1 MAHPVKSK
9 KDAAAAAA
17 GDAEAGLLRANV
29 VQTFC
34 RCFFKARASTDVDSM
49 AGGRESKRKRDSAG
63 RAGAPQLKDIMSAID
78 LELAMKGMDPLA
90 SVKEF
95 MSLVIG
101 EGLPLAGAK
110 FSNQSSINR
119 SATAVTLTLKH
130 SMVQYEW
137 SVDPEAQK
145 LLCVPGQVAACK
157 ATLETTDT

>member
-34 RCFFKARASTDVDSM
+34 RCFLKARASTDVDSM

-78 LELAMKGMDPLA
+78 LELAMKGKWNKCRLELRATRLA
-90 SVKEF
+90 NPRSHSTLSLSR
-95 MSLVIG
+95 SLVLSVHPG
-101 EGLPLAGAK
+101 
-110 FSNQSSINR
+110 SSEHAR
-119 SATAVTLTLKH
+119 QH
-130 SMVQYEW
+130 
-137 SVDPEAQK
+137 
-145 LLCVPGQVAACK
+145 
-157 ATLETTDT
+157 TLEYSTRTLYLQNSHNIT